1 MVIRGHRGG
10 RKLAEN
16 VEIKEGEQVEELK
29 QNFFESRGTNST
41 KGKFG
46 EDVLSI

>member
-1 MVIRGHRGG
+1 M
-10 RKLAEN
+10 
-16 VEIKEGEQVEELK
+16 KEEQVEELK

-46 EDVLSI
+46 EDVLSNQSIKNKQKLSDTEINN